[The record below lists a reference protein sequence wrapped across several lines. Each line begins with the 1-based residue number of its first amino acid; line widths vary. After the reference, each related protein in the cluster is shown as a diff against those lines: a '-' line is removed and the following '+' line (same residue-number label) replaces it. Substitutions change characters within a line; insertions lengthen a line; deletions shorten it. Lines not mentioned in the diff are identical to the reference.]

1 MTTHTQPKPRARRR
15 KRAPRSLANLI
26 DDVVR
31 RAAADLDHEEAVH
44 DLRVACRR
52 LEAGTRINDGVLSP
66 RRMRA
71 TRRAAKQIRRAF
83 DQARDLE
90 VIAAEIRD
98 VPGLSDAFRADVRES
113 ARHRDA
119 STQASGRIGDA
130 LADLRDAR
138 TKLAADDV
146 PERDALALAL
156 RDHIAA
162 FFDEFGRLLPESTD
176 DAVHRLRIAAK
187 KLRYEMEIARPV
199 FSKLTAQVTRMKR
212 LQDIIG
218 RHQDAAVGLAWAEHL
233 TDGEHAA
240 TADDRA
246 TLMRSYAALHR
257 QQRSALR
264 RLHSG
269 WQARDI
275 RQRFFNA
282 LG

>member
-1 MTTHTQPKPRARRR
+1 MTTVAAPKRRTPRRR
-15 KRAPRSLANLI
+15 RAPRSLASLI
-26 DDVVR
+26 DDVLR
-31 RAAADLDHEEAVH
+31 RATADLDQEEAVH

-52 LEAGTRINDGVLSP
+52 LEAGTRINDGILSP
-66 RRMRA
+66 KRLRA
-71 TRRAAKQIRRAF
+71 TLRAAKAIRRAF

-98 VPGLSDAFRADVRES
+98 VPGLSPAFRADVRES

-130 LADLRDAR
+130 LSDLRDTR
-138 TKLAADDV
+138 RKLADDDV
-146 PERDALALAL
+146 PERGALAAAV
-156 RDHIAA
+156 RDHIAT

-176 DAVHRLRIAAK
+176 DAVHRLRIDAK

-199 FSKLTAQVTRMKR
+199 FPKLATQVKRMKR

-218 RHQDAAVGLAWAEHL
+218 RHQDAAVGLAWAENL
-233 TDGEHAA
+233 KDGEHTAA
-240 TADDRA
+240 ADDRA
-246 TLMRSYAALHR
+246 TLMRYYAALHR

-264 RLHSG
+264 RLRVG
-269 WQARDI
+269 WQTRDI
-275 RQRFFNA
+275 RRRFVSA